1 MKTVTQTKT
10 KKLSVKKI
18 AEMCRSG
25 QWSNTKTVDVVDFFI
40 HLGNGEYKID
50 ADTRIQVRGTDVDRE
65 RIKRAVNKI
74 KASGDSSGLRKITLV
89 WFEKLKI
96 LKIINGNHTIEIM
109 LDCKILTAEGNV
121 VSFENDLGGK
131 LSKVRRLGNLL
142 NEQIVETV
150 ATSTEDVR
158 NELWII
164 MDENKEEGR
173 ELEPTSEQKQD
184 FLDAY
189 PFVDEYQFAQF
200 VNRHPD
206 TKAYT
211 KCDKTYTTAE
221 LKVIRESY
229 RSQLKYQDYAVLS
242 PYIIDTYK
250 QVPVGEM
257 FKQMRD
263 EGKKKCLV
271 PFYCNTK
278 VQRDALIQGD
288 IVKKMKIEYSTLSS
302 YWGVVIEFD
311 FLAYQ

>member
-1 MKTVTQTKT
+1 MNQIKTQ
-10 KKLSVKKI
+10 KLSVKKI

-25 QWSNTKTVDVVDFFI
+25 QWTNTKTIDVVDFFI

-50 ADTRIQVRGTDVDRE
+50 ADTRFQVRGTDVDRE

-74 KASGDSSGLRKITLV
+74 KASGDLSGLRKITLV
-89 WFEKLKI
+89 WFEKLQI

-109 LDCKILTAEGNV
+109 LDCKILTTDANV
-121 VSFENDLGGK
+121 VSFEKDLGGK

-142 NEQIVETV
+142 NEETVETV

-158 NELWII
+158 NELWVI

-184 FLDAY
+184 FLNAY
-189 PFVDEYQFAQF
+189 PFIDEYQFAQF

-211 KCDKTYTTAE
+211 KCDKTYKTAE
-221 LKVIRESY
+221 LKSIRESY
-229 RSQLKYQDYAVLS
+229 RSQLKYKDYAVLY
-242 PYIIDTYK
+242 PHVIDTFR
-250 QVPVGEM
+250 QVPISEA

-263 EGKKKCLV
+263 EGKKKCLI
-271 PFYCNTK
+271 PFYCNTI
-278 VQRDALIQGD
+278 VQRDSLIQGD
-288 IVKKMKIEYSTLSS
+288 IVKKMKTEYTTLAS
-302 YWGVVIEFD
+302 YWGATIEFD
-311 FLAYQ
+311 FLAYN